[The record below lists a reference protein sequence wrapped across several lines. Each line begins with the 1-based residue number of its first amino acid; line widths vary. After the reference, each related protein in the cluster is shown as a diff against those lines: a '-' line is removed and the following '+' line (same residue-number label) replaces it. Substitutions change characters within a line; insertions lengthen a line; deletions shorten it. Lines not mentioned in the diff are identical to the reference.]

1 LPFSYYYVT
10 ILRMRR
16 VIIPL
21 IVLAFLC
28 SVVRANAERDP
39 SKDQNATAIVMFW
52 PGQDNAILK
61 LTFSR
66 FRNLASNGGKMTL
79 QSDVIVQNLSSQP
92 IPKGS
97 LTVLL
102 LDKNHVEVGSGT
114 LVVNNLRPSVLAQVQ
129 FQCESVGAPV
139 MLSLS
144 ARNNGGSP
152 VSVRTIPMTVISVP
166 AGASLKVDGEE
177 AGLTPANINVSAGT
191 HQLTLRKEGFAAAT
205 APLEVAADEAPGGS
219 MTITLGGLTEDTVE
233 LRDGTVLTGVVMSM
247 TLEKIVIEVGG
258 KQQTLDRNQVR
269 KMFLVERTVTN
280 TVIGGQSP
288 EKKQVVTPA
297 PHS

>member
-1 LPFSYYYVT
+1 
-10 ILRMRR
+10 MRN
-16 VIIPL
+16 VIVSL
-21 IVLAFLC
+21 IVLVSVC
-28 SVVRANAERDP
+28 SVAFATTEKDT
-39 SKDQNATAIVMFW
+39 SKDQGAVGIVMFW
-52 PGQDNAILK
+52 PGPDNAIIK

-79 QSDVIVQNLSSQP
+79 QSEVIVQNLSSQP
-92 IPKGS
+92 IPKAS
-97 LTVLL
+97 FTVLL
-102 LDKNHVEVGSGT
+102 LDKNRAEVGSGT
-114 LVVNNLRPSVLAQVQ
+114 LVANNIRPGVLADVQ

-144 ARNNGGSP
+144 ARNDGGAP
-152 VSVRTIPMTVISVP
+152 VAVKTIPMTVVSVP
-166 AGASLKVDGEE
+166 PGANLKVDGKDE
-177 AGLTPANINVSAGT
+177 GLTPASINVSAGT
-191 HQLTLRKEGFAAAT
+191 HQLTLMKEGFAPAT
-205 APLEVAADEAPGGS
+205 APLEVAPDEAPGGS

-280 TVIGGQSP
+280 TLVTGQ
-288 EKKQVVTPA
+288 KK
-297 PHS
+297 